1 MVGTMLAGAAA
12 GLASSGV
19 QQLFTDYNR
28 EQDFGN
34 YQKAVQQNFV
44 NAQDMQRNAPM
55 LTKLGMQAAGL
66 NPAQMNNP
74 TPASTAPASLGSHV
88 SPDVNLATDNNLMA
102 DARLKNAE
110 AEKTELQ
117 NDITRGEN
125 EGSFE
130 NYIKQAD
137 SLAQLYRE
145 RGWDKMAE
153 NIEDDVDN
161 LKDLQAQGKL
171 QFNVGNLRGAVNAF
185 TTVQAMQERLSSSLD
200 QMVKTETNYRMLI
213 GDQSI
218 NLAKMPEVQKKLLM
232 SQVSTN
238 LAQAALM
245 LSQKDLTK
253 EQINELVKLQEKLES
268 DIERARA
275 ENQLT
280 EAQANSIRN
289 ADWKSLLKNKDFFG
303 AFLAKADETE
313 KQILNQIGTILGFTT
328 GAKAL
333 KTVQGLGRIKSF
345 LNGSIPNE

>member
-1 MVGTMLAGAAA
+1 MIGTMLGGAAA
-12 GLASSGV
+12 GLVSSGV

-44 NAQDMQRNAPM
+44 NAQDLQRNAPM

-74 TPASTAPASLGSHV
+74 APASAAPTPLGSHA
-88 SPDVNLATDNNLMA
+88 SPNVGIATDNNLMA
-102 DARLKNAE
+102 EARLKNAE
-110 AEKTELQ
+110 AEKTELE

-130 NYIKQAD
+130 NYIKQAS
-137 SLAQLYRE
+137 SLAQMYRE
-145 RGWDKMAE
+145 RGWNTMAE
-153 NIEDDVDN
+153 NIEEDVDN

-171 QFNVGNLRGAVNAF
+171 NFNVGNLRGAVNAF
-185 TTVQAMQERLSSSLD
+185 TTVQAMQERLSNSLE

-213 GDQSI
+213 DNQSI
-218 NLAKMPEVQKKLLM
+218 NLSKMPEIQKKLLM

-238 LAQAALM
+238 LSQAALM
-245 LSQKDLTK
+245 LSQKELTK
-253 EQINELVKLQEKLES
+253 EQINELVKMQEKLES
-268 DIERARA
+268 DIERAKK
-275 ENQLT
+275 ENLLT

-289 ADWKSLLKNKDFFG
+289 ADWKTLLKDKEFFG

-313 KQILNQIGTILGFTT
+313 KQIINQIGTILGFTT

-333 KTVQGLGRIKSF
+333 KTIQGLGRIKSF
-345 LNGSIPNE
+345 LSGSVPNE